1 VAAHIIE
8 QEIKLHICQRCKRD
22 IASGL
27 DAKGFPTTCKACR
40 PKCRR
45 SGSAR
50 KRGKASAGK
59 RRRP

>member
-27 DAKGFPTTCKACR
+27 DAKGFPTACKGCR
-40 PKCRR
+40 PKRRR
-45 SGSAR
+45 SGSAKGR
-50 KRGKASAGK
+50 NASARR